1 MSDDGPQIVRP
12 IPRRP
17 FNVNFTRATP
27 PEDPSTPE
35 LPNDASFGSR
45 LLSAAWEKLGD
56 TPGAGASTISRPPSI
71 MNLTSSTLYGIYSPT
86 ASKGDRGFA
95 EPQDGETPWG
105 TGAQTPIK
113 RPSVDEATYE
123 LMRDRHMKRRRSS
136 FKAEATTKTETSK
149 LSIALRTS
157 LLFVLGLG
165 YGALVTR
172 FQAEQKLSSGII
184 DPTYNKTYLAFWGVS
199 GVFLGSLL
207 PWFDTFWEEAF
218 PNAENEGAGVGED
231 EEEDRAAATA
241 SDWTLV
247 MRAIGAFVGIVFAI
261 VSFPESS
268 KPYSDPNI
276 VHSVNLHGRPRCSYL
291 SLLLWLTHSC
301 GGS

>member
-27 PEDPSTPE
+27 PEDPSSPE

-56 TPGAGASTISRPPSI
+56 TPGAGASTISRPPSM

-86 ASKGDRGFA
+86 AAKGDRGFA

-136 FKAEATTKTETSK
+136 FKAEASANTETSR
-149 LSIALRTS
+149 LSLVLRTS

-172 FQAEQKLSSGII
+172 FQAEQNLAGGII
-184 DPTYNKTYLAFWGVS
+184 DPEYNMTYLAFWGVS

-207 PWFDTFWEEAF
+207 PWVDTFWEDAF
-218 PNAENEGAGVGED
+218 GSAENDEAEASG
-231 EEEDRAAATA
+231 EEEEEGRATATA

-261 VSFPESS
+261 VSFTLVIS
-268 KPYSDPNI
+268 
-276 VHSVNLHGRPRCSYL
+276 
-291 SLLLWLTHSC
+291 
-301 GGS
+301 